1 MNTELRTKIENNFEE
16 FFKLINNSLFG
27 KTMKNIMKQR
37 DVRPV
42 ANSRMQKSS
51 RFGSKLLH
59 NKVFGMTS

>member
-37 DVRPV
+37 DVRLV
-42 ANSRMQKSS
+42 ANNRSKSRLGLGPNCYTTKY
-51 RFGSKLLH
+51 L
-59 NKVFGMTS
+59 V

>member
-37 DVRPV
+37 DVRLV
-42 ANSRMQKSS
+42 ANNRSKSRLVLGPNCYTTKY
-51 RFGSKLLH
+51 L
-59 NKVFGMTS
+59 V